1 MMESLDQLSINNLE
15 VMDVERGSF
24 NSSVMNIDRNKIE
37 AILKTNQP
45 IELQDLTGL
54 TMYDMN
60 HFEQEVLQQV
70 TNDVLDDKTVFNS
83 GEFPAMTLGVL
94 GIEETEYER
103 KIRTGE
109 MTPFGSTDVSQKK
122 SRSSE
127 DMLEKYLVSQS
138 KLSIMVHKPK
148 IKTPSTKKDFKIQMK
163 KKIPIKKSQESGS
176 EYFPSTDSENESTIP
191 VKIKSKKRSNNL
203 KKCNQYS
210 DKDYNNGSDDEYF
223 EPRRSSQY
231 KSSDDGIEENY
242 EYRLKEYEKNNP
254 EIATDNEDVFHP
266 IDGDYFKV
274 PKEIWEKLYKYQRIG
289 IKWLWELHQQGSGGI
304 LGDEMGLGKTIQ
316 MIVFFGALYWSRLKD
331 KITGVRG
338 LGPSLIVCPGTLMH
352 QWVDEFHKWCPPIR
366 VVILHE
372 TGAYKGKP
380 GDLIKEVWSSKGV
393 LITTYNGLLQHIN
406 NLLKNNWHY
415 VILDEGHK
423 IRNPDSKITVA
434 AKQLK
439 SSHRII
445 ISGSPIQ
452 NHLKEL
458 WSLFDF
464 IFPSKLGTLPAFIK
478 SFAVPITHGG
488 YANATELQITT
499 AYKCATILKDTITP
513 YLLRRM
519 KADIQSHISLPDK
532 NEQVLFCR
540 LTEEQKTMYRGYL
553 EHSNI
558 ISEIMNGSCKVFVG
572 ISRLRTICNH
582 PDIFQTNLETGAFGY
597 WKKSGKMIVVEA
609 LLKMWK
615 KQGHRVLLFTQ
626 SVKMLKIFQKFIVE
640 QNYSYLKLE
649 GATSIGSR
657 QPIINK
663 FNKDPSIFIMI
674 LTTKVGGLG
683 VNLIGADRVIIFD
696 PDWNPATDLQARE
709 RAWRIGQTNSVTIYR
724 LLTAGTIEEKMYHRQ
739 IFKQFLSNKVLV
751 DPKQRRFFKS
761 NYLYEL
767 FTLQDVDDNGVV
779 ETTDLFAGTGS
790 EINLKKM
797 MTARNKRKK
806 SKKTSST
813 YSFSDDKIEAMKQ
826 KARKLSKM
834 IGQNSK
840 IAINQQILPLEMCN
854 NSDQCSGTDVIYPC
868 QNDTETS
875 KNNDKPFT
883 FVNNES
889 SNITSCSKN
898 AIENTLLELIEAPNP
913 ALKRTKSKYLYSKH
927 KKPKIPYLV
936 KCDVYQEEH
945 LDDLTSKKQDDYVLE
960 KLFNKSGIKAVMR
973 HDKIME
979 SSKSDYVIIENEAQK
994 LAKKAIDNLEASR
1007 DQCWESGSGRLNW
1020 TGNQGTVRP
1029 KLFHNME
1036 TNDESNG
1043 PSILSLMKKRNGFVE
1058 ATQREMQ
1065 MLNSIREYLLENN
1078 QSVNTDQIVNQFRNK
1093 YSAEDTPLF
1102 KSLLSE
1108 VCTFNRCP
1116 DKTGVWTLKPK
1127 YC

>member
-1 MMESLDQLSINNLE
+1 MMESLDQLSCNDLE
-15 VMDVERGSF
+15 VMDVERGSI
-24 NSSVMNIDRNKIE
+24 NSSIMNIDRNKIE
-37 AILKTNQP
+37 AIPKTNQP

-54 TMYDMN
+54 TVYDVN

-70 TNDVLDDKTVFNS
+70 TNEVLDNKTIYNTV
-83 GEFPAMTLGVL
+83 EIPTVTLGVL
-94 GIEETEYER
+94 GIEETEIER

-109 MTPFGSTDVSQKK
+109 MTPFGSTDVSQKNTK
-122 SRSSE
+122 SSE
-127 DMLEKYLVSQS
+127 DMLEKYLISQS
-138 KLSIMVHKPK
+138 KLSTMVHKPK
-148 IKTPSTKKDFKIQMK
+148 IKSSSTKKDFKINMESK
-163 KKIPIKKSQESGS
+163 EPIEKSKESGS
-176 EYFPSTDSENESTIP
+176 EYFPSTDSEDESSTP
-191 VKIKSKKRSNNL
+191 VKIKSKKRSNNHP
-203 KKCNQYS
+203 KCSQYS
-210 DKDYNNGSDDEYF
+210 DDDFNGSDDEYF

-231 KSSDDGIEENY
+231 KSSDDGIVENY
-242 EYRLKEYEKNNP
+242 ECRLRDYEKNNP
-254 EIATDNEDVFHP
+254 EIATDNDDVFHS

-274 PKEIWEKLYKYQRIG
+274 PKEIWEKLYKYQKIG

-331 KITGVRG
+331 KITGIRG
-338 LGPSLIVCPGTLMH
+338 LGSSLIVCPATLMH

-366 VVILHE
+366 VVVLHE
-372 TGAYKGKP
+372 TGVYKGKP
-380 GDLIKEVWSSKGV
+380 ADLIKEVWSSKGV

-406 NLLKNNWHY
+406 HLLKNDWHY

-439 SSHRII
+439 SSHKII

-499 AYKCATILKDTITP
+499 AYKCATILKDTISP

-532 NEQVLFCR
+532 SEQVLFCR

-553 EHSNI
+553 QNSDI
-558 ISEIMNGSCKVFVG
+558 ISEIMNGNCKVFVG
-572 ISRLRTICNH
+572 ISRLRSICNH
-582 PDIFQTNLETGAFGY
+582 PDIFQTNLETGAYGY

-626 SVKMLKIFQKFIVE
+626 SVKMLNIFQKFITE

-649 GATSIGSR
+649 GSTSIGSR

-663 FNKDPSIFIMI
+663 FNNDPSIFVMI

-779 ETTDLFAGTGS
+779 ETSDLFSGTGS
-790 EINLKKM
+790 EINLKKI
-797 MTARNKRKK
+797 MTARRERKK

-813 YSFSDDKIEAMKQ
+813 CSFSDDKIEAMKQ
-826 KARKLSKM
+826 KARELSKM

-840 IAINQQILPLEMCN
+840 TVINQQITPLENNMCT
-854 NSDQCSGTDVIYPC
+854 NSEHCSDVDIIC
-868 QNDTETS
+868 KNDIDTS
-875 KNNDKPFT
+875 KNNDKSVT
-883 FVNNES
+883 FANNDS
-889 SNITSCSKN
+889 SSIPSCSKSPSSN
-898 AIENTLLELIEAPNP
+898 HAF
-913 ALKRTKSKYLYSKH
+913 KRSNSKYLNTKH

-936 KCDVYQEEH
+936 KCDIYQEEH
-945 LDDLTSKKQDDYVLE
+945 VDNLTSKKQDDYVLE
-960 KLFNKSGIKAVMR
+960 KLFNKSGVKAVMR

-994 LAKKAIDNLEASR
+994 LAKKAIEDLEASR
-1007 DQCWESGSGRLNW
+1007 SQCWETGSGRLNW
-1020 TGNQGTVRP
+1020 TGSQGTVRS
-1029 KLFHNME
+1029 KLFHSMK
-1036 TNDESNG
+1036 NDDKSSG
-1043 PSILSLMKKRNGFVE
+1043 PSILSLMKKRSGIVE
-1058 ATQREMQ
+1058 ATEHETQ

-1078 QSVNTDQIVNQFRNK
+1078 QSVSTDQIVNQFRNK

>member
-1 MMESLDQLSINNLE
+1 MMESLDQLSSNNLE
-15 VMDVERGSF
+15 VMDVERVSI
-24 NSSVMNIDRNKIE
+24 NSSVMNINRNKIE
-37 AILKTNQP
+37 AIPKTNQP

-54 TMYDMN
+54 TVYDVN

-70 TNDVLDDKTVFNS
+70 TNEVLDNKTIYNTV
-83 GEFPAMTLGVL
+83 EVPTLGVL
-94 GIEETEYER
+94 GIEETENER

-109 MTPFGSTDVSQKK
+109 MTPFGSTDVSQKNSK
-122 SRSSE
+122 SSSE
-127 DMLEKYLVSQS
+127 MLEKYLLSQS
-138 KLSIMVHKPK
+138 KLSTMIHKS
-148 IKTPSTKKDFKIQMK
+148 KTKTSSTKKEFKKNME
-163 KKIPIKKSQESGS
+163 PIEKSKESGS
-176 EYFPSTDSENESTIP
+176 EYFPSTDSENESSTP
-191 VKIKSKKRSNNL
+191 VKIKSKKRSYNHQ
-203 KKCNQYS
+203 KCNQNS
-210 DKDYNNGSDDEYF
+210 DDDYNNDTDDEYF
-223 EPRRSSQY
+223 EPRRCSSQY

-242 EYRLKEYEKNNP
+242 ECRLREYEKNNP
-254 EIATDNEDVFHP
+254 EIAIDNDDVFHS

-274 PKEIWEKLYKYQRIG
+274 PKEIWEKLYKYQKIG

-316 MIVFFGALYWSRLKD
+316 MIVFFGGLYWSRLKD
-331 KITGVRG
+331 KITGIRG
-338 LGPSLIVCPGTLMH
+338 LGPSLIVCPATLMH

-366 VVILHE
+366 VAVLHE
-372 TGAYKGKP
+372 TGVYKGKP
-380 GDLIKEVWSSKGV
+380 GDLIKQIWSNKGV

-406 NLLKNNWHY
+406 HLLKNDWHY

-464 IFPSKLGTLPAFIK
+464 IFPSKLGTLPVFIK

-499 AYKCATILKDTITP
+499 AYKCATILKDTISP

-532 NEQVLFCR
+532 SEQVLFCR
-540 LTEEQKTMYRGYL
+540 LTEEQKKMYRGYL
-553 EHSNI
+553 ENSDI
-558 ISEIMNGSCKVFVG
+558 ISEITNGNCKVFVG

-626 SVKMLKIFQKFIVE
+626 SVKMLNIFQKFIIE
-640 QNYSYLKLE
+640 QNYTYLKLE
-649 GATSIGSR
+649 GSTSIGSR

-663 FNKDPSIFIMI
+663 FNKDPSIFVMI

-739 IFKQFLSNKVLV
+739 IFKQFISNKVLV

-779 ETTDLFAGTGS
+779 ETSDLFAGTGS

-797 MTARNKRKK
+797 MTARRERKK

-813 YSFSDDKIEAMKQ
+813 HSFSDDKIEAMKQ
-826 KARKLSKM
+826 KARELSKM

-840 IAINQQILPLEMCN
+840 TDINQQITPSEMCTN
-854 NSDQCSGTDVIYPC
+854 NEHCSNVGIIYPF
-868 QNDTETS
+868 QNDTEIS

-883 FVNNES
+883 FVSNES
-889 SNITSCSKN
+889 SNIPSCSKSQMIKASN
-898 AIENTLLELIEAPNP
+898 QSF
-913 ALKRTKSKYLYSKH
+913 KRKNSKYLNTKQ

-936 KCDVYQEEH
+936 KCDIYQEEH
-945 LDDLTSKKQDDYVLE
+945 VDDLTSKKQDDYVLE
-960 KLFNKSGIKAVMR
+960 KLFNKSGVKAAMR

-994 LAKKAIDNLEASR
+994 LAKKAIEDLEASR
-1007 DQCWESGSGRLNW
+1007 AQCWETGSGRLNW
-1020 TGNQGTVRP
+1020 TGNQGTVRS

-1036 TNDESNG
+1036 NTNESSG
-1043 PSILSLMKKRNGFVE
+1043 PSILSLMKKRNGIVE

-1065 MLNSIREYLLENN
+1065 MLNSIRQYLIENN

>member
-1 MMESLDQLSINNLE
+1 MMESLDQLSSNNLE
-15 VMDVERGSF
+15 VMDVERVSI

-37 AILKTNQP
+37 AIPKTNQP

-54 TMYDMN
+54 TVYDVN

-70 TNDVLDDKTVFNS
+70 TNEVLDNKTIYNTV
-83 GEFPAMTLGVL
+83 EVPTLGVL
-94 GIEETEYER
+94 GIEETENER

-109 MTPFGSTDVSQKK
+109 MTPFGSTDVSQKNSK
-122 SRSSE
+122 SSSE
-127 DMLEKYLVSQS
+127 MLEKYLLSQS
-138 KLSIMVHKPK
+138 KLSTMIHKSK
-148 IKTPSTKKDFKIQMK
+148 IKTSSTKKEFKINME
-163 KKIPIKKSQESGS
+163 PIEKSKESGS
-176 EYFPSTDSENESTIP
+176 EYFPSTDSENESYTP
-191 VKIKSKKRSNNL
+191 VKIKSKKRSYNHQ
-203 KKCNQYS
+203 KCNQYS
-210 DKDYNNGSDDEYF
+210 DDDYTNGTDDEYF

-242 EYRLKEYEKNNP
+242 EYRLREYEKNNP
-254 EIATDNEDVFHP
+254 EIAIDNDDAFHS

-274 PKEIWEKLYKYQRIG
+274 PKEIWERLYKYQKIG

-316 MIVFFGALYWSRLKD
+316 MIVFFGGLYWSRLKD
-331 KITGVRG
+331 KITGIRG
-338 LGPSLIVCPGTLMH
+338 LGPSLIVCPATLMH

-366 VVILHE
+366 VVVLHE

-380 GDLIKEVWSSKGV
+380 GDLIKQMWSSKGV
-393 LITTYNGLLQHIN
+393 LITTYNGLLQHIIH
-406 NLLKNNWHY
+406 LLKNDWHY

-499 AYKCATILKDTITP
+499 AYKCATILKDTISP

-532 NEQVLFCR
+532 SEQVLFCR
-540 LTEEQKTMYRGYL
+540 LTEEQKKMYRGYL
-553 EHSNI
+553 ENSDI
-558 ISEIMNGSCKVFVG
+558 ISEITNGNCKVFVG

-626 SVKMLKIFQKFIVE
+626 SVKMLNIFQKFIIE
-640 QNYSYLKLE
+640 QNYTYLKLE
-649 GATSIGSR
+649 GSTSIGSR

-663 FNKDPSIFIMI
+663 FNKDPSIFVMI

-683 VNLIGADRVIIFD
+683 VNLIGANRVIIFD

-739 IFKQFLSNKVLV
+739 IFKQFISNKVLV

-779 ETTDLFAGTGS
+779 ETSDLFAGTGS

-797 MTARNKRKK
+797 MIARRERKK

-813 YSFSDDKIEAMKQ
+813 HSFSDDKIEAMKQ
-826 KARKLSKM
+826 KARELSKM

-840 IAINQQILPLEMCN
+840 TDINQQITPSEMCT
-854 NSDQCSGTDVIYPC
+854 NSEHCSNVDIIYPC
-868 QNDTETS
+868 QDDTEIS

-883 FVNNES
+883 IVSNES
-889 SNITSCSKN
+889 LNIPSCSKSEMIKASN
-898 AIENTLLELIEAPNP
+898 HAF
-913 ALKRTKSKYLYSKH
+913 KRKNSKYLNTKQ

-936 KCDVYQEEH
+936 KCDIYQEEH
-945 LDDLTSKKQDDYVLE
+945 VDDLTSKKQDDYVLE
-960 KLFNKSGIKAVMR
+960 KLFNKSGVKAAMR

-994 LAKKAIDNLEASR
+994 LAKKAIEDLEASR
-1007 DQCWESGSGRLNW
+1007 AQCWETGSGRLNW
-1020 TGNQGTVRP
+1020 TGNQGTVRS
-1029 KLFHNME
+1029 KLFHNVE
-1036 TNDESNG
+1036 NSNESSG
-1043 PSILSLMKKRNGFVE
+1043 PSILSLMKKRNGIVE

-1065 MLNSIREYLLENN
+1065 MLNSIRQYLLENN

-1093 YSAEDTPLF
+1093 YSADDTPLF